1 MSKNINFKSSIG
13 RSYFNNSLHSKNKA
27 KLKIIVEKIL
37 HSLSY
42 KKDVFHS
49 FSKNFNLNIK
59 YSKIIK
65 FNKYKSIILVGMGGS
80 ALGAEAIHSIC
91 EDRIKKNF
99 IFLND
104 LDQSKIEKVKKNI
117 NLKKSLFIIIS
128 KSGNT
133 LETLININSL
143 EDKINNKNTI
153 IITENSKNLLN
164 QFAKKK
170 KILLIEHKNYIG
182 GRYSVLSEVGMVPAY
197 FMGLKIKFFR
207 KNLLSFFKSKKKNF
221 LIDNVSKLTH
231 IYKTKKINSIILLNY
246 APEVNNFL
254 YWLQQLIA
262 ESLGKKGKGI
272 IPIVSPAPK
281 DHHSLMQL
289 YLDGPKDKLFYI
301 FSLKLNK
308 KMKINFNTFGKKFT
322 HIKNK
327 DFSNVKEAQKN
338 ALIKVLKNKNIPFQE
353 FEINKRNE
361 ETLGEIFSYFIAE
374 TILIGRL
381 LDINPFDQPAVEQV
395 KILTKK
401 HLS

>member
-1 MSKNINFKSSIG
+1 
-13 RSYFNNSLHSKNKA
+13 
-27 KLKIIVEKIL
+27 
-37 HSLSY
+37 
-42 KKDVFHS
+42 
-49 FSKNFNLNIK
+49 
-59 YSKIIK
+59 
-65 FNKYKSIILVGMGGS
+65 
-80 ALGAEAIHSIC
+80 
-91 EDRIKKNF
+91 
-99 IFLND
+99 
-104 LDQSKIEKVKKNI
+104 
-117 NLKKSLFIIIS
+117 
-128 KSGNT
+128 
-133 LETLININSL
+133 
-143 EDKINNKNTI
+143 
-153 IITENSKNLLN
+153 
-164 QFAKKK
+164 
-170 KILLIEHKNYIG
+170 
-182 GRYSVLSEVGMVPAY
+182 MVPAY